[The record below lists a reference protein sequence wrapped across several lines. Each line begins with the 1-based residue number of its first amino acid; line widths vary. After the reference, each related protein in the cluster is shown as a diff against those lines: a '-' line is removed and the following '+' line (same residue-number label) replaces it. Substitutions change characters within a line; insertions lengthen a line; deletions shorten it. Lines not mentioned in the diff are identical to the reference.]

1 MDNATVVSGLLAKR
15 AEIQKAINDVER
27 EARKH
32 VRAHRVALAKI
43 DATIE
48 LFESGVVAAKRKQS
62 MGERS
67 VHFVTG
73 ELTRRCQT
81 ALRDAH
87 GQPVTADLIA
97 VSAMREKHLDLG
109 DGELRQDITRRIL
122 WTLNRLATRKA
133 VMKDGWGADARWTL
147 PAK

>member
-1 MDNATVVSGLLAKR
+1 MENTSVVGGLLDKR

-27 EARKH
+27 EARKQ
-32 VRAHRVALAKI
+32 VRAHRTALAKI

-48 LFESGVVAAKRKQS
+48 LFEPGVAAAKRKQT
-62 MGERS
+62 MGLRS

-81 ALRDAH
+81 ALRDSN
-87 GQPVTADLIA
+87 GQPVTADAIA
-97 VSAMREKHLDLG
+97 VSAMREKRLDLG

-122 WTLNRLATRKA
+122 WSLNRLMTRKA
-133 VMKDGWGADARWTL
+133 VTKTGWGADARWQL
-147 PAK
+147 P